1 MADSRLAVAEK
12 EHLRRESFSD
22 FFPSLALQ
30 YTATADKYRK
40 QISIYSVGG
49 QLAGN
54 NVQALRGIQPS
65 RWTVRGDPPHNGLAP
80 SYPYR
85 IDPYR
90 SFGISATLTQPVF
103 TGGKLLNDYKFAKL
117 AVDYSDLQFEID
129 RQDLTLE
136 VYEAYYQ
143 MLQSTKLLE
152 VANESIR
159 ALEAFRDQA
168 KAFYRHQVSTQ
179 VDVLSAEGQLAQAR
193 IQRTQ
198 ARTYIERARA
208 SLNLLLRYPQETHT
222 EIVEDLSYQPSP
234 YRVSEIYA
242 TAAANRLEI
251 RQANISVDQARA
263 LLKSAEADL
272 LPSVSVQVSAA
283 RLNDDWNVF
292 DPEGNNSWGII
303 GLLSWS
309 FDIFRQH
316 ETVKE
321 KRASQARA
329 FVTREQLV
337 EDIAKEVK
345 QAYLDMKRSQQDI
358 QDSRDAVAFRR
369 ENFRVIQRRY
379 KEQVA
384 TYVEVLDAQRQLS
397 QSEQDYI
404 TSVIGYMTNRAV
416 LERNMGILGQ

>member
-1 MADSRLAVAEK
+1 M
-12 EHLRRESFSD
+12 
-22 FFPSLALQ
+22 
-30 YTATADKYRK
+30 
-40 QISIYSVGG
+40 
-49 QLAGN
+49 
-54 NVQALRGIQPS
+54 
-65 RWTVRGDPPHNGLAP
+65 
-80 SYPYR
+80 R
-85 IDPYR
+85 IFR
-90 SFGISATLTQPVF
+90 S
-103 TGGKLLNDYKFAKL
+103 
-117 AVDYSDLQFEID
+117 
-129 RQDLTLE
+129 
-136 VYEAYYQ
+136 
-143 MLQSTKLLE
+143 
-152 VANESIR
+152 
-159 ALEAFRDQA
+159 
-168 KAFYRHQVSTQ
+168 
-179 VDVLSAEGQLAQAR
+179 
-193 IQRTQ
+193 
-198 ARTYIERARA
+198 
-208 SLNLLLRYPQETHT
+208 
-222 EIVEDLSYQPSP
+222 QPSP